1 MGSQTYCFSTVNMY
15 FLFLLNQ
22 SLDEVPAGPSQSDGE
37 WDFDAALMEPST
49 LNTYAVKLCRPQFM
63 LKSVEDPGGVGVSSH
78 ALC

>member
-1 MGSQTYCFSTVNMY
+1 MGSQAYCFSTVSMY

-37 WDFDAALMEPST
+37 WDFDAPLMEPST
-49 LNTYAVKLCRPQFM
+49 SNTYAVKWCRPQFM
-63 LKSVEDPGGVGVSSH
+63 LNSVEGYGGVGVSSQ